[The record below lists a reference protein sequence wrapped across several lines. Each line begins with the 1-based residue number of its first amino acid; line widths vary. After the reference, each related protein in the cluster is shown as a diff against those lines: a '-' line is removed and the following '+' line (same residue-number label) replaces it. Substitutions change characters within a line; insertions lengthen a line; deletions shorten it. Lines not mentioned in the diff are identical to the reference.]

1 MEEQKSLAQ
10 QRVEENYRTHL
21 ANQLLSNQAQKHL
34 AEYEMHLANKLFY
47 EWEREMYPLGD
58 YPLSDTHRMV
68 FVHGFLTALKRIR
81 SNNV

>member
-1 MEEQKSLAQ
+1 MGLIAKFKAKRAAKQAKAAYELAI
-10 QRVEENYRTHL
+10 
-21 ANQLLSNQAQKHL
+21 
-34 AEYEMHLANKLFY
+34 Y

-68 FVHGFLTALKRIR
+68 FVHGFLTALKRVR